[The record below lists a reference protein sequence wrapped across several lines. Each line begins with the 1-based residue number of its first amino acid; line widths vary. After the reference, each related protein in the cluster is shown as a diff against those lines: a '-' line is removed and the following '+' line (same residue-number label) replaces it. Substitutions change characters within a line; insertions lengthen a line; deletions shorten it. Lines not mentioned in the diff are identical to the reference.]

1 MKQKQRGLE
10 LSALAKVYP
19 ENVACPIPEKQRRQN
34 KGALFDFGTHHA
46 VGNPSPSREPWWSD
60 FAKVHVTHLGMET
73 PCMANSYLFGCSGDE
88 NSGLVG
94 MLAYPWIKR
103 KLIIRFPCSLGNLP
117 GAR

>member
-34 KGALFDFGTHHA
+34 KGALFNFGTHHA

-60 FAKVHVTHLGMET
+60 FAKVHVTHLGMEK
-73 PCMANSYLFGCSGDE
+73 L
-88 NSGLVG
+88 
-94 MLAYPWIKR
+94 LAWPI
-103 KLIIRFPCSLGNLP
+103 LIFLDAQETKILGWLEC
-117 GAR
+117 